1 MPDFYQEGNL
11 IVRTESYNES
21 IHKKKVK
28 NNKKEL
34 NLWKIKVKNNKDEN
48 DINNLKII
56 NFPKLK

>member
-1 MPDFYQEGNL
+1 MPEFYQEGNL

-21 IHKKKVK
+21 IHKKNIKK
-28 NNKKEL
+28 EKKEL

-48 DINNLKII
+48 NINNLKIN